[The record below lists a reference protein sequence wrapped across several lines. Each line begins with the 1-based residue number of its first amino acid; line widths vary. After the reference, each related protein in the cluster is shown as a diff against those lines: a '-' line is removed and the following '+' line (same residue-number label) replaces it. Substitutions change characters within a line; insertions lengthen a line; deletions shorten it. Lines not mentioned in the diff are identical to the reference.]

1 MSERMRL
8 EELWTS
14 MTDNELVDLCMT
26 CGCVLTCDWYKPGV
40 DADKALKSLRK
51 SSSAVVQ
58 LPANFHWV
66 KYGTFSISTMI
77 LFALSRADRNSSW
90 RISCSFPRI
99 IIKEF
104 VDDDFLDYGLVT
116 TSLESAYDQLKFD
129 EQVNK
134 MSLESLKDLVF
145 GIVRNCND
153 KTKEMRRTEILA
165 SSKEWN

>member
-1 MSERMRL
+1 
-8 EELWTS
+8 

-26 CGCVLTCDWYKPGV
+26 CGCVLTCDYFKPGV

-51 SSSAVVQ
+51 SSSATVQ
-58 LPANFHWV
+58 LPANFHWC
-66 KYGTFSISTMI
+66 YAPCSTSSV
-77 LFALSRADRNSSW
+77 LFALLRVTGNSSW

-104 VDDDFLDYGLVT
+104 VDDDDLLDYGLMT
-116 TSLESAYDQLKFD
+116 TSLESAYDQAKFD

-145 GIVRNCND
+145 SIVRNCND
-153 KTKEMRRTEILA
+153 KTKESRRTEILA

>member
-1 MSERMRL
+1 
-8 EELWTS
+8 

-26 CGCVLTCDWYKPGV
+26 CGCILTCDYFKPGDDV
-40 DADKALKSLRK
+40 DMALKSLRK

-58 LPANFHWV
+58 LPANFHWC
-66 KYGTFSISTMI
+66 YAPCSTSSV
-77 LFALSRADRNSSW
+77 LFALLRVTGNSSW
-90 RISCSFPRI
+90 RISCSYPRI

-104 VDDDFLDYGLVT
+104 VDDDDFLDYGLMT

-145 GIVRNCND
+145 GIVKECST
-153 KTKEMRRTEILA
+153 KTKESRRTEILA
-165 SSKEWN
+165 SSKDWN

>member
-1 MSERMRL
+1 
-8 EELWTS
+8 

-51 SSSAVVQ
+51 SSSAIVQ
-58 LPANFHWV
+58 LPANFHWLG
-66 KYGTFSISTMI
+66 GTFSTSSV
-77 LFALSRADRNSSW
+77 LFALLRITGNSSW
-90 RISCSFPRI
+90 RISCSYPRI

-104 VDDDFLDYGLVT
+104 VDDDDFLDYGLMT

-145 GIVRNCND
+145 GIVKECSA
-153 KTKEMRRTEILA
+153 KTKESRRTEILA
-165 SSKEWN
+165 SLKEWN